1 MTELEKLKLLCDIP
15 AGDTDKDS
23 LLLMLLS
30 QAKTYFLSYCRVD
43 FADESMTPVIIQ
55 MAAEDYGRLGGA
67 GVSHRTVSGASEGYR
82 GDYSSKVISSLKRFR
97 RLKPAK

>member
-30 QAKTYFLSYCRVD
+30 QAKAYLLSYCRVD
-43 FADESMTPVIIQ
+43 FADESMTPVIVQ
-55 MAAEDYGRLGGA
+55 MAAEDYGRLGGE
-67 GVSHRTVSGASEGYR
+67 GLSHRTVSGAAEGYR
-82 GDYSSKVISSLKRFR
+82 GDYSPKLLSAMRRYR
-97 RLKPAK
+97 RLRAAE